1 MARGEAEVAVA
12 IWVVLACIWACDRN
26 PSFVYGA
33 TDPNDASAL
42 YVLFSSLNSAPQL
55 SGWKQSGD
63 PCGESWLGIT
73 CSGSSVTAIKLSSL
87 GLSGTLGYNMN
98 QMVSL
103 EELDMNQNNLGNG
116 NLIPYNLP
124 PNLLRLDLSNNQ
136 FGGSI
141 PYSVSHMAKLEL
153 LNLAHNQLRGRLDDI
168 FGGLSKFTTM
178 DLSYNSLNGTL
189 PQSFRSLTSLTNL
202 YLENNQFTGT
212 INVLANLT
220 LQSLNVANNHFN
232 GSIPDRLKGINNLQ
246 TENNDWSSGTDS
258 PSQPNQSPSDQNSHT
273 GHGSGVGVGGIAGSV
288 AGVFFIGGLIAFFII
303 WRKTRKTSIEEN
315 LDQDR
320 QYAHLDSDRVKEKE
334 MNRTSSIFDIEKLP
348 SLPPP
353 SLKPH
358 HYKSFDEDDCSSKL
372 ITKKVDVTSIKST
385 IYSVADL
392 QIATDSFSEDNL
404 IGEGTFGR
412 VFKAEFDDGKILA
425 VKKLNPKSL
434 PSKSTDDFIDLVTKI
449 SCLHHTNLTEL
460 EGYCSE
466 YGQRMLVYDFH
477 KNGSLYE
484 LLHLSDEPLSWN
496 ARIKIALGAARA
508 LEYLHEVCSPSVL
521 HKNFKSSNILL
532 DTEFNPH
539 LSDCGFENLIPNTEF
554 QAGEQEMGLN
564 APESSMSGQ
573 YTLKS
578 DVYRFGVVMLELMTG
593 RKPFDSSRPRSEQYL
608 VRWATPQLHDI
619 DALDMM
625 VDPVL
630 KGSFSPKSLSRFAD
644 VIALCVQPEPEFR
657 PPMSEVVQ
665 ALVRLVQRANMSI
678 KMGREDSVGT
688 SRRAADDLNDYL
700 Q

>member
-1 MARGEAEVAVA
+1 MAWGKAEGAVA
-12 IWVVLACIWACDRN
+12 IWVVLVCIWTCDPN
-26 PSFVYGA
+26 PSFAFGA

-42 YVLFSSLNSAPQL
+42 YVLFRSLNSAPQL

-73 CSGSSVTAIKLSSL
+73 CSGSSVTAVKLSSL

-98 QMVSL
+98 QMASL

-153 LNLAHNQLRGRLDDI
+153 LNLAHNQLSGRLDDI
-168 FGGLSKFTTM
+168 FQGLSKLTTM

-232 GSIPDRLKGINNLQ
+232 GSIPNRLKGINNLQ
-246 TENNDWSSGTDS
+246 TDNNDWSSGTDS
-258 PSQPNQSPSDQNSHT
+258 SSQPNQSPSAQNSNT
-273 GHGSGVGVGGIAGSV
+273 GHGSGVGVEGIAGSV
-288 AGVFFIGGLIAFFII
+288 AGVFFIGGLIALFII
-303 WRKTRKTSIEEN
+303 WRKRRKNSIEEN
-315 LDQDR
+315 LGQDR
-320 QYAHLDSDRVKEKE
+320 LYAHLDSDRVKVYVAEKE

-358 HYKSFDEDDCSSKL
+358 HYESFDEDDCSSKL

-434 PSKSTDDFIDLVTKI
+434 PSKSTGDFIDLVTNI
-449 SCLHHTNLTEL
+449 SLLRHTNLTEL
-460 EGYCSE
+460 VGYCSE

-539 LSDCGFENLIPNTEF
+539 LSDCGFENLIPNTEI
-554 QAGEQEMGLN
+554 QAGEQDMGLD

-593 RKPFDSSRPRSEQYL
+593 RKPFDSTRPRSEQYL

-619 DALDMM
+619 EALDMM

-630 KGSFSPKSLSRFAD
+630 KGSYSPKSLSRFAD

-665 ALVRLVQRANMSI
+665 ALVRLVQRANLSI
-678 KMGREDSVGT
+678 KMGREDGVGT
-688 SRRAADDLNDYL
+688 SRRADDFE
-700 Q
+700 

>member
-1 MARGEAEVAVA
+1 MRRGGELSLSDGWENGAGKAEGVIA
-12 IWVVLACIWACDRN
+12 IWVVLVCIWTCDPN
-26 PSFVYGA
+26 PSFTFGA

-42 YVLFSSLNSAPQL
+42 YVLFRSLNSAPQL

-63 PCGESWLGIT
+63 PCGESWQGIT
-73 CSGSSVTAIKLSSL
+73 CSSSLVTAIKLSSL
-87 GLSGTLGYNMN
+87 GLFGTLGYNMN
-98 QMVSL
+98 QMASL
-103 EELDMNQNNLGNG
+103 EELCPSNG
-116 NLIPYNLP
+116 NPVC
-124 PNLLRLDLSNNQ
+124 RDLSNNQ

-168 FGGLSKFTTM
+168 FQGLSKLTTM

-212 INVLANLT
+212 INALANLT

-232 GSIPDRLKGINNLQ
+232 GSIPNRLKGINNLK
-246 TENNDWSSGTDS
+246 TDNNDWSSGTNS
-258 PSQPNQSPSDQNSHT
+258 SSQPNQSPSAQNSNT
-273 GHGSGVGVGGIAGSV
+273 GHGSGVRVGGIAGGV
-288 AGVFFIGGLIAFFII
+288 AGVFFI
-303 WRKTRKTSIEEN
+303 
-315 LDQDR
+315 
-320 QYAHLDSDRVKEKE
+320 EKE

-358 HYKSFDEDDCSSKL
+358 HYKSFDEDSKL

-392 QIATDSFSEDNL
+392 QIATDSFNEDNL
-404 IGEGTFGR
+404 IREGTFGR

-434 PSKSTDDFIDLVTKI
+434 LSKSTGDFIDLVTNI
-449 SCLHHTNLTEL
+449 SLLHHTNLTEL
-460 EGYCSE
+460 VGYCSE

-508 LEYLHEVCSPSVL
+508 L
-521 HKNFKSSNILL
+521 
-532 DTEFNPH
+532 
-539 LSDCGFENLIPNTEF
+539 
-554 QAGEQEMGLN
+554 
-564 APESSMSGQ
+564 
-573 YTLKS
+573 
-578 DVYRFGVVMLELMTG
+578 
-593 RKPFDSSRPRSEQYL
+593 
-608 VRWATPQLHDI
+608 
-619 DALDMM
+619 
-625 VDPVL
+625 
-630 KGSFSPKSLSRFAD
+630 
-644 VIALCVQPEPEFR
+644 
-657 PPMSEVVQ
+657 
-665 ALVRLVQRANMSI
+665 
-678 KMGREDSVGT
+678 
-688 SRRAADDLNDYL
+688 
-700 Q
+700 

>member
-1 MARGEAEVAVA
+1 MRRGGKLSLSDGWENGTGEGGRGRHNLGHFGLHLDLRSKSELRFWRYRSQRRFHAP
-12 IWVVLACIWACDRN
+12 C
-26 PSFVYGA
+26 A
-33 TDPNDASAL
+33 TSAL
-42 YVLFSSLNSAPQL
+42 YVLFGSLNSAPQL

-63 PCGESWLGIT
+63 PCGESWQGIT

-98 QMVSL
+98 QMALL

-153 LNLAHNQLRGRLDDI
+153 LNLAHNQLRGHLDDI
-168 FGGLSKFTTM
+168 FQGLSKLPTM
-178 DLSYNSLNGTL
+178 DMSYNSLNGTL
-189 PQSFRSLTSLTNL
+189 PQSFRSLTSFTNL

-212 INVLANLT
+212 INALANLT

-232 GSIPDRLKGINNLQ
+232 GSIPNRLKGINNLQ
-246 TENNDWSSGTDS
+246 TDNNDWSSGTDS
-258 PSQPNQSPSDQNSHT
+258 SSQPNQSPSAQNSNT
-273 GHGSGVGVGGIAGSV
+273 GHGSGVRVGGIAGGV
-288 AGVFFIGGLIAFFII
+288 A
-303 WRKTRKTSIEEN
+303 
-315 LDQDR
+315 
-320 QYAHLDSDRVKEKE
+320 EKE

-404 IGEGTFGR
+404 IREGTFGR
-412 VFKAEFDDGKILA
+412 VFKVEFDDGKILA
-425 VKKLNPKSL
+425 MKKLNPKSL
-434 PSKSTDDFIDLVTKI
+434 LSKSTGDFIDLVTNI
-449 SCLHHTNLTEL
+449 SLLHHTNLTEL
-460 EGYCSE
+460 VGYCSE

-508 LEYLHEVCSPSVL
+508 LE
-521 HKNFKSSNILL
+521 
-532 DTEFNPH
+532 
-539 LSDCGFENLIPNTEF
+539 
-554 QAGEQEMGLN
+554 
-564 APESSMSGQ
+564 
-573 YTLKS
+573 
-578 DVYRFGVVMLELMTG
+578 
-593 RKPFDSSRPRSEQYL
+593 
-608 VRWATPQLHDI
+608 
-619 DALDMM
+619 
-625 VDPVL
+625 
-630 KGSFSPKSLSRFAD
+630 
-644 VIALCVQPEPEFR
+644 
-657 PPMSEVVQ
+657 
-665 ALVRLVQRANMSI
+665 
-678 KMGREDSVGT
+678 
-688 SRRAADDLNDYL
+688 
-700 Q
+700 